1 MSNRTYDLL
10 KWLAL
15 LGLPALAT
23 LIATLGEL
31 WGLPHRLEL
40 VGTVTALDAFLGTA
54 LGLTS
59 KAYHTETTARH
70 RAGTQSTE
78 D

>member
-23 LIATLGEL
+23 LVATLGEL
-31 WGLPHRLEL
+31 WGMPHRLEI
-40 VGTVTALDAFLGTA
+40 VGTVTAIDAFLGSA
-54 LGLTS
+54 LGIKS
-59 KAYHTETTARH
+59 KTYRTDTPTARH
-70 RAGTQSTE
+70 RADTTK